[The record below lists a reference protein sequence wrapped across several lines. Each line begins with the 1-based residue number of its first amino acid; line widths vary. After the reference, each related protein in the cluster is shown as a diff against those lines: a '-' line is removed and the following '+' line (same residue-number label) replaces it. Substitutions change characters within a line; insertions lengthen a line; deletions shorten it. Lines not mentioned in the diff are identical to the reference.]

1 MLLLLFC
8 LHLCGLVFVSND
20 IILMLFTWLL
30 FLGYL
35 LLLFLV
41 SLFLQLSLLL
51 FLLLLLLL
59 FFVLLLLVLMENVFG
74 FDAAC
79 RAYCLVAAH
88 FSPHIFYYR
97 Y

>member
-1 MLLLLFC
+1 
-8 LHLCGLVFVSND
+8 
-20 IILMLFTWLL
+20 MLFTWLL

-51 FLLLLLLL
+51 FLLLLLFL
-59 FFVLLLLVLMENVFG
+59 FFVLLLLVLMENVFV
-74 FDAAC
+74 FDSAC

-88 FSPHIFYYR
+88 ISPHIFFSFITAIDDALLLTAFKVAVFLTVF
-97 Y
+97 